1 MCTLVAIAGL
11 CPGIPLV
18 VAANRDELYARASS
32 PPAVLVSEPG
42 IVAGR
47 DLSKGGTWLGVTE
60 HGFFVAV
67 TNQRSWVPFDPSH
80 RSRGEL
86 VLELLRAGSPAAAI
100 QRVGLLDARA
110 YTPFNLLFGDA
121 GSLHVAY
128 ARDGGATVAVEPL
141 GRGVWVLNND
151 TIGSRDFPKASR
163 ALDLVSPRANRPWD
177 ELLPVLESTLG
188 DHELP
193 PLADVPRPES
203 GTPLSHDQLQ
213 ALQALCVHTP
223 VYGTRSATV
232 LGLATG
238 RVLHYR
244 FANGPPCTT
253 PFEDVTLFRSPE
265 GGVAQRSSSIT

>member
-11 CPGIPLV
+11 CPDVPLV
-18 VAANRDELYARASS
+18 IAANRDEFYARAAA
-32 PPAVLVSEPG
+32 PPAVLLSEPRTVG
-42 IVAGR
+42 GR

-60 HGFFVAV
+60 GGFFVAV
-67 TNQRSWVPFDPSH
+67 TNQRSWAPADPSR

-86 VLELLRAGSPAAAI
+86 VLELLRTGSPAAAI
-100 QRVGLLDARA
+100 AHMEEVDARA

-121 GSLHVAY
+121 RSLHVAY
-128 ARDGGATVAVEPL
+128 ARDGRAAIAVEPL
-141 GRGVWVLNND
+141 TRSVWVLNND

-163 ALDLVSPRANRPWD
+163 ASALVTPHIQRPWAQ
-177 ELLPVLESTLG
+177 LRPVLESMLG

-193 PLADVPRPES
+193 PLAEVPPPPA
-203 GTPLSHDQLQ
+203 GAPLSHEQLR

-223 VYGTRSATV
+223 VYGTRSATI
-232 LGLATG
+232 LGLAPD

-253 PFEDVTLFRSPE
+253 PFEDVTIFGE
-265 GGVAQRSSSIT
+265 GRAPQ